1 MHADPSLSVETPERV
16 ALSLD
21 IAGLGTRTLAYLV
34 DALLLFLFW
43 ATLSFVSSFVIEVS
57 PDQLAGLSAFLQAAL
72 VFGVFAVQWGYW
84 VAFETLWSGQ
94 SPGKRALHIRVV
106 KLDGSPVTFLDIALR
121 SLGRVVDFLPAL
133 YAVGILTMVV
143 NPLGRRLGDLLAGT
157 VVVRERK
164 IDLSRYGDGPVG
176 PSKALSALRLTPAEF
191 ELVSGFL
198 ARAPQLDPSSRERVA
213 LKVAEPF
220 ARRLPRERQPALTSG
235 AGAETFLATLV
246 RRDG

>member
-1 MHADPSLSVETPERV
+1 MHPDPSLSIETPERV
-16 ALSLD
+16 ALSLH

-43 ATLSFVSSFVIEVS
+43 ATLSFVSSFAIEVGL
-57 PDQLAGLSAFLQAAL
+57 DQVAGLSTFVQAAL

-106 KLDGSPVTFLDIALR
+106 RLDGSSVTFLDVALR

-176 PSKALSALRLTPAEF
+176 SSKALSALRLTPAEF

-198 ARAPQLDPSSRERVA
+198 ARAPQLDPSARARVA

-220 ARRLPRERQPALTSG
+220 ARRLSSEQQPTLASG
-235 AGAETFLATLV
+235 ESAEAFLATLV
-246 RRDG
+246 RRDA